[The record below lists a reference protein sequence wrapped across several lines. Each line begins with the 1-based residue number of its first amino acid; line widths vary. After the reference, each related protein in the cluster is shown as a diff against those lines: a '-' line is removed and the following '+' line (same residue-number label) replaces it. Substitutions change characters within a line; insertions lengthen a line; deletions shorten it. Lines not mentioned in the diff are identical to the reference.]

1 MIYFYCT
8 SLQFFQMIVKW
19 RISHTTEQIMFTFS
33 ILLFHFYLHIPCGMW
48 RIPKLK
54 HFVLLRFLLTHPMWD
69 VTKTEFITCISLWFL
84 LTHPVWDVT
93 SSTIDAM
100 PFPDI
105 STHTSR
111 VGCDL
116 LCCHAL
122 QGSIISTHTSRVGCD
137 QYEHSLPNISWHF
150 YSHIPCGMWRCYT
163 NRSRPNTSISTHTS
177 RVGCDYIFYS
187 YPDSKT
193 YFYSHIPCGMWLILY
208 FSYYI
213 QSIISTH
220 TSRVG
225 CDVCIPCRYIYIM

>member
-1 MIYFYCT
+1 MWL
-8 SLQFFQMIVKW
+8 LQRLMLCLFQI
-19 RISHTTEQIMFTFS
+19 
-33 ILLFHFYLHIPCGMW
+33 
-48 RIPKLK
+48 
-54 HFVLLRFLLTHPMWD
+54 
-69 VTKTEFITCISLWFL
+69 FL

-93 SSTIDAM
+93 NAFDASSVGVY
-100 PFPDI
+100 I